1 MDEHSHTKVFKL
13 LANVTPVL
21 IPASNNAIT
30 ERIRLSD
37 AIAAH
42 HSQIK
47 IVNIHRK
54 YFSPEHGREQLQKLV
69 TNDHGQ
75 FLLHRLD
82 EK

>member
-1 MDEHSHTKVFKL
+1 MENIQ
-13 LANVTPVL
+13 LANFTIGEITVL